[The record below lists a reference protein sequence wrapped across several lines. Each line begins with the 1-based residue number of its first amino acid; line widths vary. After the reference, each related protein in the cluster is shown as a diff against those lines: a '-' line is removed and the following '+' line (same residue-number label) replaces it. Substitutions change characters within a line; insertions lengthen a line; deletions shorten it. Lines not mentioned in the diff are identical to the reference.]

1 MRTEAREYH
10 DGEAVHPRTAQPETL
25 SVLLKHFIAT
35 TPPAAAA

>member
-25 SVLLKHFIAT
+25 SVLLRLFIVT
-35 TPPAAAA
+35 KQPLPAA